1 MGHTK
6 VNLTEYQYF
15 LIVKYKEHHFPLK
28 SHAFLKNPPNNYKY
42 NFFMAQIFSRES
54 NIK

>member
-6 VNLTEYQYF
+6 INLTEYQYF
-15 LIVKYKEHHFPLK
+15 LIVKYKEHHFPPK
-28 SHAFLKNPPNNYKY
+28 SHAFLKNPPNIYKY